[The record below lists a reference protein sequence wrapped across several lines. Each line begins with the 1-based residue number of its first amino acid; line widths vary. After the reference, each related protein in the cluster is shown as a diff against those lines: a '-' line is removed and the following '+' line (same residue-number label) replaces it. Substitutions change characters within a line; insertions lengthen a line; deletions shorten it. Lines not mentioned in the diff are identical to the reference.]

1 MLFILQDTSVYKI
14 PSFRT
19 GPWDHTGREHS
30 HCRHLQCTHGSAP
43 HWPRRRKVSQVQN
56 QLCAPQSD
64 GPLLMCAL
72 SPGGLLT
79 ASPCFGSSLKPV
91 KCSPSTYRGV
101 WGGVWGPCCCCFP
114 PYFALLT
121 KFLSSILVWL
131 GQWKGEG
138 KQKEMA
144 GLLSPFLRGG
154 KPRRMGPCPAATLVS
169 RRFLSSLSTE
179 LCGGRAAA
187 GGWDWIPQE
196 RRKAGKRLLTS

>member
-1 MLFILQDTSVYKI
+1 MLFILQDTSVCKI

-30 HCRHLQCTHGSAP
+30 HCRQLQCTCGSAP
-43 HWPRRRKVSQVQN
+43 HWPRRRKVSQAQN

-91 KCSPSTYRGV
+91 KCPPSTFRGV
-101 WGGVWGPCCCCFP
+101 QGGVRGLCSCCFP
-114 PYFALLT
+114 TYFALET

-154 KPRRMGPCPAATLVS
+154 KPRMMVETLSCSYTCVKEI
-169 RRFLSSLSTE
+169 SL
-179 LCGGRAAA
+179 L
-187 GGWDWIPQE
+187 PQY
-196 RRKAGKRLLTS
+196 

>member
-1 MLFILQDTSVYKI
+1 MLFILQDTSVCKI

-30 HCRHLQCTHGSAP
+30 HCRRLQCTCGSAP
-43 HWPRRRKVSQVQN
+43 HWPRRRKASQAQN

-91 KCSPSTYRGV
+91 KCPPSTFRGV
-101 WGGVWGPCCCCFP
+101 RGGVWGLCSCCFP
-114 PYFALLT
+114 PYFALET

-154 KPRRMGPCPAATLVS
+154 KPRMMVRDRVLQLHLCQGDFSPPSV
-169 RRFLSSLSTE
+169 LSSAEAE
-179 LCGGRAAA
+179 LQLEA
-187 GGWDWIPQE
+187 GAGFL
-196 RRKAGKRLLTS
+196 RKEEKLGNVY